1 MEFWVY
7 LLITELMPIAIWV
20 FGAICE
26 KNSVKFNKGLG
37 YRSKLAL
44 KNKLTWEYSNKVSSK
59 ILGSVGT
66 FLFIM
71 NAIIIIS
78 FGLEIM
84 IFVILG
90 NVLIVTLAL
99 FIIEKSL
106 RKKFDL
112 SGKIKNN

>member
-1 MEFWVY
+1 MEFWIY
-7 LLITELMPIAIWV
+7 LIITEFIPIAIWV

-26 KNSVKFNKGLG
+26 NNSIKFGKGLG

-44 KNKLTWEYSNKVSSK
+44 KSKLTWEYANKVSSK
-59 ILGSVGT
+59 ILGAIGT

-71 NAIIIIS
+71 NAVIIIS
-78 FGLEIM
+78 FGLESM
-84 IFVILG
+84 IFVVLG
-90 NVLIVTLAL
+90 NILIVMIVL